1 VNAERIIKL
10 HPSWLERL
18 SAEFE
23 KPYMEDL
30 RTFLLQEKQAGKEI
44 YPPGDEIFAAL
55 NHTPFDDVKVVI
67 LGQDP
72 YHGPGQAHG
81 LCFSVRPDVAVPP
94 SLLNIYKEMAA
105 DLGISPVTHGCL
117 ISWADQGVL
126 LLNSVLTVQRN
137 RAASH
142 RNRGWESFTDKV
154 VRIIDAEL
162 DGVAF
167 MLWGAYAQKKGAFI
181 DTNKHLVLTAPHPS
195 PLSAS
200 RGFFGTRPFSRVNEW
215 LESRGK
221 GPVDWRLPQNPA
233 EVNQSSM
240 R

>member
-1 VNAERIIKL
+1 MNAERIIKL

-117 ISWADQGVL
+117 IS
-126 LLNSVLTVQRN
+126 
-137 RAASH
+137 
-142 RNRGWESFTDKV
+142 
-154 VRIIDAEL
+154 
-162 DGVAF
+162 
-167 MLWGAYAQKKGAFI
+167 
-181 DTNKHLVLTAPHPS
+181 
-195 PLSAS
+195 
-200 RGFFGTRPFSRVNEW
+200 
-215 LESRGK
+215 
-221 GPVDWRLPQNPA
+221 
-233 EVNQSSM
+233 
-240 R
+240 